1 MTIQE
6 RSYRKEPQ
14 ARRGLVVG
22 DFVREVDGDRVGMV
36 VYLMDCGLVVV
47 RWPPS
52 REGIAYGAEDLVSV
66 DDDL

>member
-6 RSYRKEPQ
+6 RSYRKEPR
-14 ARRGLVVG
+14 ARGLVVG

-52 REGIAYGAEDLVSV
+52 REGIAYEAEDLVSV
-66 DDDL
+66 DDPSL

>member
-1 MTIQE
+1 
-6 RSYRKEPQ
+6 
-14 ARRGLVVG
+14 VG

-52 REGIAYGAEDLVSV
+52 REGIAYDAEDLVSV
-66 DDDL
+66 RDNSGAW